1 MRVGGRRIDDAVAKI
16 FLDAI
21 APAGIEAALLPEAN
35 LEADHDAALKQCRVQ
50 VERAL

>member
-16 FLDAI
+16 FLM
-21 APAGIEAALLPEAN
+21 PSLPRVSRLPFLPEAN
-35 LEADHDAALKQCRVQ
+35 LEADHDAALKQWRVQ